1 MAARFCGEVCMST
14 RKFSRVRFNVG
25 ATVRVADRQ
34 FQGAVENLSMTG
46 MFLVTT
52 EQLKNGETAEITIVL
67 TGTCPEIVVSFNGVV
82 TRVAEDGVAF
92 TFEKMDLDSY
102 THLKNIIAYNIDD
115 SEKVMEE
122 IGNSIDEKFASD
134 TVDK

>member
-1 MAARFCGEVCMST
+1 MST
-14 RKFSRVRFNVG
+14 RKFSRVLFNVG
-25 ATVRVADRQ
+25 ATVKVADRQ

-52 EQLKNGETAEITIVL
+52 EQFTQGEKAAITIVL
-67 TGTCPEIVVSFNGVV
+67 TGTQPEIAVDFSGIVTRTSENGV
-82 TRVAEDGVAF
+82 GF

-115 SEKVMEE
+115 AEKVMEE
-122 IGNSIDEKFASD
+122 IGHSIDEKFASEQ
-134 TVDK
+134 